1 MRVGLRSTSRSTWIS
16 WKIYCCSWLATW
28 AAGTRLWRGCSWGHD
43 GCRSPGPYPFLWT
56 ASRILCGFGSWSG
69 LGCLCGRLSAWNPWI
84 PLCAFCTGR
93 TSWPWMLAF
102 QGSSRLSSK
111 RLGFG
116 KGNLVLNRHLR
127 RGSLEERLGPLSSL
141 RWLLFRARAF
151 AEVASHV
158 AVVYN
163 SADCLTDA
171 HFHFRQ
177 VTRDL
182 YSRGQGR
189 VDISLDMMKAAYDPW
204 VMEPCTIPL
213 GAAVD
218 SCMAGA
224 AGKVPRI
231 WCQDPRLAMCFSGH
245 PSMASQWRQETRA
258 SSIEGLVAAM
268 HKEKDRVV
276 AIWEV
281 GLHYTGAKTPVLKE
295 NQEPFLKEFLTA
307 VRSDEDLKDLTLVL
321 HVKDMS
327 SNKQDAN
334 ARCLSILK
342 EVGYPVSHKIYRHSF
357 LGTHKEADAWI
368 EAFPN
373 VVFGA
378 SPKALSA
385 PEETRDFFRS
395 PLPRGGSVQVAGRS
409 AWYRQ
414 SHADL
419 KDCKH
424 QFHGFLWNWRFPS

>member
-1 MRVGLRSTSRSTWIS
+1 MVSGPEVGDVFQ
-16 WKIYCCSWLATW
+16 W
-28 AAGTRLWRGCSWGHD
+28 A
-43 GCRSPGPYPFLWT
+43 PFYGL
-56 ASRILCGFGSWSG
+56 SVGS
-69 LGCLCGRLSAWNPWI
+69 
-84 PLCAFCTGR
+84 
-93 TSWPWMLAF
+93 
-102 QGSSRLSSK
+102 
-111 RLGFG
+111 
-116 KGNLVLNRHLR
+116 
-127 RGSLEERLGPLSSL
+127 
-141 RWLLFRARAF
+141 
-151 AEVASHV
+151 
-158 AVVYN
+158 
-163 SADCLTDA
+163 
-171 HFHFRQ
+171 
-177 VTRDL
+177 
-182 YSRGQGR
+182 
-189 VDISLDMMKAAYDPW
+189 
-204 VMEPCTIPL
+204 
-213 GAAVD
+213 
-218 SCMAGA
+218 
-224 AGKVPRI
+224 
-231 WCQDPRLAMCFSGH
+231 
-245 PSMASQWRQETRA
+245 ETRA

-268 HKEKDRVV
+268 HKEKEQVV

-307 VRSDEDLKDLTLVL
+307 VRSDEDLNDLTLVL

-327 SNKQDAN
+327 SDKQDAN

-385 PEETRDFFRS
+385 PEETRDIFRS
-395 PLPRGGSVQVAGRS
+395 ALPCGGSVHVAGRS